1 MNQVIV
7 KIKDRNSR
15 CKYKKLL
22 STDSKI
28 YEPIDN
34 LDTAIEYNPNT
45 LLEDDEWYQI
55 KEFNTKK
62 FSIDILE
69 NKIDTV
75 DYDLLDKNDFNKIG
89 FVITIEGEQCFFQNI
104 SKTKLMKKKM
114 VIHMGDNFKFKD
126 DCTAISINPV
136 PDAIFDFAKNV
147 LYFKKL
153 SSITTIFTGID
164 QLYRTATEEETQQF
178 LQNDFITTVNGFDSN
193 SVKSSN
199 RRRIALATDT
209 LKNLSKEDKESIFS
223 YIQSYCQ
230 DLKVTDGSFEINN
243 EEELKQLL
251 FGIEQRYYTTTVGAE
266 RRLANS
272 VIKID

>member
-69 NKIDTV
+69 NKMQP
-75 DYDLLDKNDFNKIG
+75 FA
-89 FVITIEGEQCFFQNI
+89 NI
-104 SKTKLMKKKM
+104 LHFHIRKEL
-114 VIHMGDNFKFKD
+114 I
-126 DCTAISINPV
+126 
-136 PDAIFDFAKNV
+136 
-147 LYFKKL
+147 
-153 SSITTIFTGID
+153 
-164 QLYRTATEEETQQF
+164 LYRQ
-178 LQNDFITTVNGFDSN
+178 
-193 SVKSSN
+193 
-199 RRRIALATDT
+199 
-209 LKNLSKEDKESIFS
+209 
-223 YIQSYCQ
+223 
-230 DLKVTDGSFEINN
+230 
-243 EEELKQLL
+243 
-251 FGIEQRYYTTTVGAE
+251 
-266 RRLANS
+266 
-272 VIKID
+272 